1 MLESVSYPTPLRHL
15 PDPPGLIGPVETF
28 TRRSLPMLAM
38 RVACGFPS
46 PAEDFFREDDRL
58 DLNEKLIANPP
69 ATFLVQAD
77 CGGSMVDYGIHDSDL
92 LIVDRSIYARP
103 GHTVVVLWEGGFT
116 VKKLYMRGGRIVL
129 ASSAGFAPI
138 IVPEEVEL
146 DVWGVVRSNIH
157 FHV

>member
-1 MLESVSYPTPLRHL
+1 MLANYT
-15 PDPPGLIGPVETF
+15 PDPPTLIGPIGVF
-28 TRRSLPMLAM
+28 NTRTLPMLAM
-38 RVACGFPS
+38 RAACGFPS

-77 CGGSMVDYGIHDSDL
+77 CGGSMVDYGIHDGDL
-92 LIVDRSIYARP
+92 LIVDRSINARP

-116 VKKLYMRGGRIVL
+116 VKKLYIRSKQIIL
-129 ASSAGFAPI
+129 AASAGFAPI
-138 IVPEEVEL
+138 IVPEDVEL

>member
-1 MLESVSYPTPLRHL
+1 MLAKHL
-15 PDPPGLIGPVETF
+15 PSPPAVIGPVAVLTAV
-28 TRRSLPMLAM
+28 TLPMLAV
-38 RVACGFPS
+38 RAACGFPS

-77 CGGSMVDYGIHDSDL
+77 CGGSMVDYGIHDGDL
-92 LIVDRSIYARP
+92 LIVDRSINARH

-116 VKKLYMRGGRIVL
+116 VKKLFMRGGRIVL
-129 ASSAGFAPI
+129 AASAGYSSI
-138 IVPEEVEL
+138 LVPEDAEL

>member
-1 MLESVSYPTPLRHL
+1 MHTRHL
-15 PDPPGLIGPVETF
+15 PDPPTLLGPVSVF
-28 TRRSLPMLAM
+28 SQRLLPMLASTA
-38 RVACGFPS
+38 ACGFPS

-58 DLNEKLIANPP
+58 DLNERLIANPP

-77 CGGSMVDYGIHDSDL
+77 CGGSMVDYGIHDGDL
-92 LIVDRSIYARP
+92 LIVDRSITVRP

-129 ASSAGFAPI
+129 AASAGYAPI
-138 IVPEEVEL
+138 VVPEDVEL
-146 DVWGVVRSNIH
+146 DVWGVVRSNVH